1 MNSAINSG
9 MNSGMNA
16 RHVGA
21 CAIALLGLSM
31 LAPAVTANA
40 STLYGL
46 LNTGELYASTDH
58 GATWSARA
66 ALPVRDA
73 VALRARS
80 SALELYLAAA
90 SGFVGRSNDGG
101 TNWDIAGAVAAS
113 DVADLLVLPGGDLL
127 LLTAAGTV
135 YRSADLGGSF
145 TAMAEIG
152 GSGFVALA
160 RASTGEICALTRTG
174 EVHASG
180 DEGSSWGARSA
191 IPVSDAVDLASA
203 SLGLCVLTGTGEI
216 ERSTDAG
223 WTWHAIGTLSQVGS
237 RALVPDST
245 TLVAATR
252 EGHVA
257 TSPDGQAWT
266 WAGSINQLSLTALA
280 VDTPGSSAVEELPFT
295 ACWFFA
301 SPCPNPAPASGGVLA
316 FDLAQ
321 EDLVEFVL
329 LDATGRVVARRNSVR
344 FSAGA
349 HEFQWAPTP
358 PSAGV
363 YFVRMVTGLH
373 GVQTRRWVMTTGAGN
388 P

>member
-1 MNSAINSG
+1 
-9 MNSGMNA
+9 MNSGKNA
-16 RHVGA
+16 RSVGA
-21 CAIALLGLSM
+21 WAVALLGLSV
-31 LAPAVTANA
+31 LSPAVTASA

-90 SGFVGRSNDGG
+90 SGLVGRSNDGG
-101 TNWDIAGAVAAS
+101 TNWEIVGTVTAS
-113 DVADLLVLPGGDLL
+113 DVADLLVLPEGDLL
-127 LLTAAGTV
+127 LLTATGTV
-135 YRSADLGGSF
+135 CRSADLGVSF
-145 TAMAEIG
+145 TAIAELG
-152 GSGFVALA
+152 ESGFVALA
-160 RASTGEICALTRTG
+160 RASTGEVCALTRTG

-180 DEGSSWGARSA
+180 DEGASWAARSA

-203 SLGLCVLTGTGEI
+203 ELGLCVLTETGEI

-223 WTWHAIGTLSQVGS
+223 WTWHAVGTLSQVGS

-245 TLVAATR
+245 ALVAATR

-257 TSPDGQAWT
+257 TSPDGQVWT
-266 WAGSINQLSLTALA
+266 WAGSINQLSLIALA
-280 VDTPGSSAVEELPFT
+280 VDTPGLSTVPEPPLMACLSFSSP
-295 ACWFFA
+295 W
-301 SPCPNPAPASGGVLA
+301 PNPAPPSGGVLA
-316 FDLAQ
+316 FDLAR

-329 LDATGRVVARRNSVR
+329 LDASGRVVARRDSER
-344 FSAGA
+344 FPVGV
-349 HEFQWAPTP
+349 HELRWAPMAP
-358 PSAGV
+358 NAGV

-373 GVQTRRWVMTTGAGN
+373 GVQTRRWVIAAGAGN
-388 P
+388 Q